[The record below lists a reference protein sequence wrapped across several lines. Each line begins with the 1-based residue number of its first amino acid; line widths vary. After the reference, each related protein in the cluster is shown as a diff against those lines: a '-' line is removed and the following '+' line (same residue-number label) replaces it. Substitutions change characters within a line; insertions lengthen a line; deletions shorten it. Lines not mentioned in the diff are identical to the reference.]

1 MSRLVKALKDWNSQR
16 GQYSPERWAVIRA
29 KGRGRFV
36 LGQSFSY
43 TVYGMAIYDVFNQIR
58 YHGHPFSFGFYIFQF
73 AFCGLWLGYSV
84 WGDQEAK
91 YKKALTSS
99 PQTSVQPH

>member
-1 MSRLVKALKDWNSQR
+1 MSRLVKAFKAWNSQR
-16 GQYSPERWAVIRA
+16 GHYSPERWAAIRA

-36 LGQSFSY
+36 LRQSFSY
-43 TVYGMAIYDVFNQIR
+43 TVYAMAIYDVFNQIR

-73 AFCGLWLGYSV
+73 AFCGLWFGYSV
-84 WGDQEAK
+84 WGDQEAI
-91 YKKALTSS
+91 YKKALNSS